1 MALTDEQ
8 IEKLADKY
16 LVGLYQNM
24 EKDVLQD
31 IARRVRKTGR
41 LTETAE
47 IMARNMHEQ
56 GFSTAKIYAEVMKI
70 LKADPAYIKE
80 VAENTKAYK
89 QMVTEEIRQ
98 TVKDAREAGDK
109 LVAEAGDMAYNND
122 LSMWELA
129 GADLSK
135 PNNMTQIISSFQ
147 KGLNGQLKNLTR
159 TTGFKGT
166 RLGTTGVMKAYQR
179 SLDTALLEVATG
191 SFSFDEACNRV
202 VREMAH
208 SGLRSIDY
216 ANGRSYQLDTAA
228 RMCVR
233 TSISRMAGRITEAN
247 CKSSD
252 VDLVIVSQHEGAR
265 PEHADVEN
273 KVFSMS
279 GHSRK
284 YPYFKDPLPCD
295 GGEGAGYGDVTGI
308 CGVNCRHTFHPFWEG
323 ISEIPE
329 ALPEYEPVEVDGK
342 EYDYY
347 KATQKQRSMEREI
360 RALKR
365 EKYVAEDKEAA
376 QAIQRKISAKMVE
389 YHNFSDVVG
398 IRAKD
403 NRLGVVA

>member
-56 GFSTAKIYAEVMKI
+56 GFSTAKIYSEVMKL
-70 LKADPAYIKE
+70 LKADPAYMKE

-98 TVKDAREAGDK
+98 TVKNAKAAGDK
-109 LVAEAGDMAYNND
+109 LVAEAGDMAFNND
-122 LSMWELA
+122 LSMWEMA

-166 RLGTTGVMKAYQR
+166 RLGTTGVKQAYQR
-179 SLDTALLEVATG
+179 ALDTALLEVSTG
-191 SFSFDEACNRV
+191 SFSFDEACNKV

-216 ANGRSYQLDTAA
+216 ASGRSYQLDTSA

-233 TSISRMAGRITEAN
+233 TSTNQMAGRITEAN
-247 CKSSD
+247 ARSSD
-252 VDLVIVSQHEGAR
+252 CDLVIVSQHEGAR
-265 PEHADVEN
+265 EEHAEVEN
-273 KVFSMS
+273 QVFSLS
-279 GHSRK
+279 GKSDK
-284 YPYFKDPLPCD
+284 YPAFSDPLPCD
-295 GGEGAGYGDVTGI
+295 GGNGAGYGEANGI
-308 CGVNCRHTFHPFWEG
+308 CGVNCRHTFYPFWEG

-329 ALPEYEPVEVDGK
+329 PLPEYEPVEVDGK

-347 KATQKQRSMEREI
+347 KATQEQRAMEREI

-365 EKYVAEDKEAA
+365 EEYVATAEDRQEVD
-376 QAIQRKISAKMVE
+376 RKIRAKTSE
-389 YHNFSDVVG
+389 YHRFSNEVG
-398 IRAKD
+398 IRPKD
-403 NRLGVVA
+403 NRLRVVA

>member
-56 GFSTAKIYAEVMKI
+56 GFSTAKIYSEVMKL
-70 LKADPAYIKE
+70 LKADPAYMKE

-98 TVKDAREAGDK
+98 TVKNAKAAGDK
-109 LVAEAGDMAYNND
+109 LVAEAGTMAYNND

-129 GADLSK
+129 GQDLSK
-135 PNNMTQIISSFQ
+135 PNQLTQIINSFR
-147 KGLNGQLKNLTR
+147 KDLNGQLKNITR
-159 TTGFKGT
+159 TTGFKNT
-166 RLGTTGVMKAYQR
+166 ALGTTGVKQAYQR
-179 SLDTALLEVATG
+179 ALDTSLLEVSTG
-191 SFSFDEACNRV
+191 SFSFDEACNKV
-202 VREMAH
+202 VREMAQ

-216 ANGRSYQLDTAA
+216 ASGRSYQLDTSA

-233 TSISRMAGRITEAN
+233 TSMNQMAGRITEAN
-247 CKSSD
+247 CKSSG

-273 KVFSMS
+273 QVFSMS
-279 GHSRK
+279 GKSDK
-284 YPYFKDPLPCD
+284 YPDFSDPLPCD
-295 GGEGAGYGDVTGI
+295 GGEGAGYGDAAGI
-308 CGVNCRHTFHPFWEG
+308 CGVNCRHTFYPFFEG

-329 ALPEYEPVEVDGK
+329 PLPEYEPVEVDGK

-347 KATQKQRSMEREI
+347 KATQEQRAMEREI

-365 EKYVAEDKEAA
+365 EEYVATAEDRQEVD
-376 QAIQRKISAKMVE
+376 RKIRAKTSE
-389 YHNFSDVVG
+389 YHRFSEEVG
-398 IRAKD
+398 IRPKD
-403 NRLGVVA
+403 NRLRVVA

>member
-56 GFSTAKIYAEVMKI
+56 GFSTAKIYSEVMKL
-70 LKADPAYIKE
+70 LKADPAYMKE

-98 TVKDAREAGDK
+98 TVKNAKAAGDK
-109 LVAEAGDMAYNND
+109 LVAEAGDMAFNND
-122 LSMWELA
+122 LSMWEMA

-147 KGLNGQLKNLTR
+147 KGLNGQLKNLTK

-166 RLGTTGVMKAYQR
+166 QLGTTGVMQAYQR
-179 SLDTALLEVATG
+179 SLDTALLEVSTG
-191 SFSFDEACNRV
+191 SFSFDEACNKV

-216 ANGRSYQLDTAA
+216 ASGRSYQLDTSA

-233 TSISRMAGRITEAN
+233 TSMNQMAGRITEAN
-247 CKSSD
+247 ARSSD
-252 VDLVIVSQHEGAR
+252 CDLVIVSQHEGAR
-265 PEHADVEN
+265 EEHAEVEN
-273 KVFSMS
+273 QVFSLS
-279 GHSRK
+279 GKSDK
-284 YPYFKDPLPCD
+284 YPAFSDPLPCD
-295 GGEGAGYGDVTGI
+295 GGEGAGYGDPAGI
-308 CGVNCRHTFHPFWEG
+308 CGVNCRHTFYPYWEG

-347 KATQKQRSMEREI
+347 KATQEQRSMEREI

-376 QAIQRKISAKMVE
+376 QAIQRKISAKTTD
-389 YHNFSDVVG
+389 YHIFSDAVG

-403 NRLGVVA
+403 NRLRVVA

>member
-56 GFSTAKIYAEVMKI
+56 GFSTAKIYSEVMRI
-70 LKADPAYIKE
+70 LQADPAYIKE

-89 QMVTEEIRQ
+89 AEVTEIIKA
-98 TVKDAREAGDK
+98 TTAEAKAAGNK
-109 LVAEAGDMAYNND
+109 LVADAGMMAYNND

-129 GADLSK
+129 GQDLSK
-135 PNNMTQIISSFQ
+135 PSGMSQIINSFQ
-147 KGLNGQLKNLTR
+147 KDLNGQLKNLTR

-166 RLGTTGVMKAYQR
+166 ALGTTGVKQAYQR
-179 SLDTALLEVATG
+179 ALDTALLEVSTG
-191 SFSFDEACNRV
+191 SFSFDEACNKV

-216 ANGRSYQLDTAA
+216 ASGRSYQLDTSA

-233 TSISRMAGRITEAN
+233 TSMNQMAGRITEAN
-247 CKSSD
+247 CRESG

-279 GHSRK
+279 GKSDK
-284 YPYFKDPLPCD
+284 YPDFSDPLPCD

-308 CGVNCRHTFHPFWEG
+308 CGVNCRHTFYPYWEG

-329 ALPEYEPVEVDGK
+329 PLPEYEPVEVDGK

-347 KATQKQRSMEREI
+347 KATQEQRAMEREI

-365 EKYVAEDKEAA
+365 EEYVAEDKEAA
-376 QAIQRKISAKMVE
+376 QAIQRKISAKTVE

-403 NRLGVVA
+403 NRLRVVA